1 MDDFPAVVTMGIKDL
16 ERGVARA
23 RAELAGG
30 AVVHLVSKR
39 PAPRGG
45 RPRHRAWITP
55 DCDPG
60 YEAGRVSVNDFLKGM
75 AGLLDQVEDGATF
88 EVFDN
93 VRKVTAFYVTWC
105 PPEVLARQP
114 GVLQFY
120 VQSKTG
126 RLLLREFASATAV
139 EAS

>member
-1 MDDFPAVVTMGIKDL
+1 M
-16 ERGVARA
+16 
-23 RAELAGG
+23 
-30 AVVHLVSKR
+30 
-39 PAPRGG
+39 
-45 RPRHRAWITP
+45 
-55 DCDPG
+55 
-60 YEAGRVSVNDFLKGM
+60 
-75 AGLLDQVEDGATF
+75 
-88 EVFDN
+88 
-93 VRKVTAFYVTWC
+93 RKVTAFYVTWC